1 MKIKFT
7 LIDYLIIVLVICAVI
22 FAFIHITSDN
32 SSDIQ
37 KTAFDES
44 TVNKIPDTYSKYYRD
59 GFIVK
64 STVEGINSTNGE
76 KVTLNGTVIWQN
88 NNGGG
93 DVKLLIKTDNGTYS
107 TGLYRYNSNSDIYID
122 HISLE
127 SNGEKYNNLTEVNIK
142 PLTINS
148 LADLTSGIKNDT
160 DFELTTKVSLDSL
173 EPKQIQQISNIL
185 EQHGKRTSIES
196 DNTENTITLTKAT
209 KENINDA
216 NSILGNNNGITNQI
230 TIRIYNC
237 TDDQIN
243 TIKHNYE
250 VMSVR
255 NF

>member
-107 TGLYRYNSNSDIYID
+107 TGLYRYNPNSDIYID

-127 SNGEKYNNLTEVNIK
+127 SNGEKYNNLTEVNI
-142 PLTINS
+142 S
-148 LADLTSGIKNDT
+148 
-160 DFELTTKVSLDSL
+160 
-173 EPKQIQQISNIL
+173 
-185 EQHGKRTSIES
+185 
-196 DNTENTITLTKAT
+196 
-209 KENINDA
+209 
-216 NSILGNNNGITNQI
+216 
-230 TIRIYNC
+230 
-237 TDDQIN
+237 
-243 TIKHNYE
+243 
-250 VMSVR
+250 
-255 NF
+255 